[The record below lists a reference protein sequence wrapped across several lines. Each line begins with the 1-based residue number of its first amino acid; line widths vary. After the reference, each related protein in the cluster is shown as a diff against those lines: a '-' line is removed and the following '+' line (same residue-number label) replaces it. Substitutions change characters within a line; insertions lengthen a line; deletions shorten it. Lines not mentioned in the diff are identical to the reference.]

1 MSKPIPT
8 VQKYMTTQP
17 HSIGS
22 DQKMAVAHK
31 MMREHRFRHLPVLD
45 GGTLVGILS
54 DRDLNLIETLRDVDP
69 TQVTVEDAMT
79 AGPFTV
85 SPDSPL
91 DEVVGAMA
99 EHKYGCA
106 VVMQNG
112 KLVGIFT
119 TVDACRAFA
128 ELLHG
133 RLAK

>member
-8 VQKYMTTQP
+8 IQKYMTTQP
-17 HSIGS
+17 HSIGR
-22 DQKMAVAHK
+22 DQKMSAAHK
-31 MMREHRFRHLPVLD
+31 MMREHRFRHLPVLT
-45 GGTLVGILS
+45 GGRLVGVLS
-54 DRDLNLIETLRDVDP
+54 DRDLHLIETLRDVDP
-69 TQVTVEDAMT
+69 DQVPVEDAMT
-79 AGPFTV
+79 NDPYTV

-91 DEVVGAMA
+91 DEVVATMA

-106 VVMQNG
+106 VVMQNN

-128 ELLHG
+128 ELLHA